1 MVDDVVPELQCH
13 SLPHG
18 MDEHHSKVA
27 AQNNL
32 YDMVVEGKMWGCDFF
47 VIDAD
52 DEVEEGEGGV
62 HLLDDGV
69 YKEENAQ
76 WRGG

>member
-18 MDEHHSKVA
+18 MDEHHIKVA

-76 WRGG
+76 

>member
-27 AQNNL
+27 AQNDL

-52 DEVEEGEGGV
+52 DEVEEGEVETHGCR
-62 HLLDDGV
+62 
-69 YKEENAQ
+69 
-76 WRGG
+76 RGGKCAVDLSQ